1 MTLLGAA
8 AGERGSSKLLDRGLS
23 SPNACDGRLARRSA
37 EREGGPRVS
46 VVVLNHNYG
55 CYLKQCLDSVLAQD
69 YEPLEVIVVDDG
81 STDDSRAVIE
91 SYDGRVISAFKPNGG
106 VASTMNRGFAL
117 SHGSV
122 VIFVD
127 ADDFLLP
134 GAVADH
140 VRAHRDPEV
149 VRSQAYL
156 TILKEAPYPLDTI
169 PGEPPGEGDLCDLVL
184 ARGPGAFIS
193 APQSG
198 NAWARRYLE
207 QVIPLPETLK
217 GIGADSL
224 LMDTAPLFGKIVALK
239 TGPRAVYRVHNNGM
253 NAAKAGLTPAQIR
266 KTVARQEARA
276 CRLEEVAT
284 SLGHA
289 VDRSEWK
296 SRSWRLL
303 TLDYLAGRLG
313 DEGMIVPLTTH
324 LRPVWRVRGNALK
337 RLFLA
342 AALLCIRIAP
352 TRLSLVLTGRIINPR
367 YL

>member
-1 MTLLGAA
+1 MIPARASVREQPHAA
-8 AGERGSSKLLDRGLS
+8 SPTLS
-23 SPNACDGRLARRSA
+23 SGRLARRSA
-37 EREGGPRVS
+37 EREGGPLVS

-55 CYLKQCLDSVLAQD
+55 RYLKQCLDSVLAQD
-69 YEPLEVIVVDDG
+69 YESLEVIVVDDG
-81 STDDSRAVIE
+81 STDNSRAVIA
-91 SYDGRVISAFKPNGG
+91 SYGDRVISAFKPNGG

-117 SHGSV
+117 SHGSA
-122 VIFVD
+122 VIFLD

-140 VRAHRDPEV
+140 VHAHQDPEV

-156 TILKEAPYPLDTI
+156 TILKEAPYPLDRI
-169 PGEPPGEGDLCDLVL
+169 PGEPPGEGDLRDLVL
-184 ARGPGAFIS
+184 ARGPGAFVS

-224 LMDTAPLFGKIVALK
+224 LMDTAPLFGRIAALK
-239 TGPRAVYRVHNNGM
+239 TAPRAVYRVHNNGM
-253 NAAKAGLTPAQIR
+253 NAAKAGMAPEQIR
-266 KTVARQEARA
+266 KTIARQEARA
-276 CRLEEVAT
+276 RRLEEVAR

-303 TLDYLAGRLG
+303 TLDYLAGRFG
-313 DEGMIVPLTTH
+313 DEGMRVRLTAH
-324 LRPVWRVRGNALK
+324 LRPVWRVRGNVLK

-342 AALLCIRIAP
+342 ATLVCIRAAP
-352 TRLSLVLTGRIINPR
+352 TRLSLFLAGRIINPR